1 MSRSNTATNIENF
14 DFDDVE
20 LDSAEVEEKAAST
33 ETTSDE
39 VDISQ
44 YGATQKA
51 LDATQ
56 LYLGEIGFSPLLTA
70 EEEVLYARRALRGDE
85 VARKR
90 MIESNLRLVVKIS
103 RRYSNRGLAL
113 LDLVEEGNLGLIR
126 AVENLIRNAASVFL
140 PMQHGGSVKPL
151 NGLS

>member
-70 EEEVLYARRALRGDE
+70 EEE
-85 VARKR
+85 
-90 MIESNLRLVVKIS
+90 
-103 RRYSNRGLAL
+103 
-113 LDLVEEGNLGLIR
+113 
-126 AVENLIRNAASVFL
+126 
-140 PMQHGGSVKPL
+140 
-151 NGLS
+151 